1 MDINKKVRI
10 SFLIQALLI
19 TLVLVAPLPFFTRIV
34 KDIPLVSL
42 LLGEVS
48 LIFLVVLASFPKA
61 GIKDILRIGSQYL
74 FFIGACFAILSF
86 IPLESKFKLFSF
98 GEMAGM
104 IPNLVSVNIIGIVIL
119 NTIACLFFGMELNRK
134 EPTRR
139 FKSAEEREMAQL
151 AHLTEERQETE
162 FKREMKKEVNSLFD
176 IYLKDYELGEI
187 ENNEKLENIEN
198 ILLENI
204 DESITGA
211 MCIDKDGNMLHN
223 SVFHWSGY
231 PKEKLLE
238 CFEEN
243 NQSSK
248 TLGTGALCQM
258 LYKDNNHWYI
268 IAKYRGN
275 YLILQSETTSPG
287 NLLGTCYRVFK
298 ALRLVKQ

>member
-1 MDINKKVRI
+1 MDINKKIRV
-10 SFLIQALLI
+10 SFLVQALLI
-19 TLVLVAPLPFFTRIV
+19 TIVLVAPLPFFTRLI
-34 KDIPLVSL
+34 KDIPLISL

-61 GIKDILRIGSQYL
+61 GLKEILRIGSQYL

-86 IPLESKFKLFSF
+86 LPLESQFKLFSF
-98 GEMAGM
+98 GAVKGM
-104 IPNLVSVNIIGIVIL
+104 IPNLVSVNILGIIVL
-119 NTIACLFFGMELNRK
+119 NTVSCLFFGMELNRK

-139 FKSAEEREMAQL
+139 FKNAEEREMAKF
-151 AHLTEERQETE
+151 AHITEERQETE
-162 FKREMKKEVNSLFD
+162 FKKELKKEVNSLFD

-187 ENNEKLENIEN
+187 ENNERLENIEN

-204 DESITGA
+204 GENITGA

-238 CFEEN
+238 CFQEN
-243 NQSSK
+243 NESSR

-258 LYKDNNHWYI
+258 LYKDSSHWYI

-275 YLILQSETTSPG
+275 YLILQSESGSPG
-287 NLLGTCYRVFK
+287 NLLETCYRVFK
-298 ALRLVKQ
+298 ALRLVK